1 MAYKIIVRKRFTK
14 KVTNLLS
21 YLELNWETKVVKDF
35 ALKLK
40 FRVDTISQQPY
51 IGSVSKKVKNV
62 RSIFITKHNRLYY
75 RINDNTIEI
84 LNLYDTRINPNKNIY
99 E

>member
-1 MAYKIIVRKRFTK
+1 MAYKIIVKKRFTK

-21 YLELNWETKVVKDF
+21 YLELNWERRVIKDF

-40 FRVDTISQQPY
+40 FRIDTLSAQPY
-51 IGSVSKKVKNV
+51 IGSVSKKAKNV
-62 RSIFITKHNRLYY
+62 RSIFITKHNKLYY
-75 RINDNTIEI
+75 RINNDTIEI

-99 E
+99 K